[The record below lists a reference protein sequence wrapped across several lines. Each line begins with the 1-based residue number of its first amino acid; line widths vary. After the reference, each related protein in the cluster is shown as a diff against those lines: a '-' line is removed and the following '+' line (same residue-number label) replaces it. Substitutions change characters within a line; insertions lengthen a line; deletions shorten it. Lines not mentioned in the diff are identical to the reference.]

1 VQQRPNARILVGI
14 GLVAGCGL
22 AEQVLLTR
30 LLSAV
35 LYYHFTF
42 LAISLALLGTGAG
55 AIIVFIRPQWFDR
68 STVEKTLAGWSALFG
83 VLLVL
88 APVLLAQINY
98 SAGGNVTIGFAL
110 QLALICLIA
119 FFPFL
124 AGGIVITLG
133 IRAYTSSV
141 NRVYAAD
148 LGGAAIGAVVSV
160 PVLWLFSAPTAMI
173 ILGAF
178 AGVAAVLFSW
188 RAAYT
193 RRVAVAVALGACG
206 VAAISATTS
215 LTDLTLP
222 GFSGVTPAAVKWSPL
237 NRVVGYSPPHGTTFS
252 YLFYDKVY
260 APVPGYKRGQPY
272 PDWLKLSTGSE
283 SVAFPLTTP
292 NKVLVIGGGGG
303 RDIFDALS
311 SGAKN
316 VDVIELNSAIVNM
329 VDGPLGK
336 WSGAPYTLPGVHTT
350 VGDGRAVLA
359 KSSTKY
365 NVINIGFTDTLSG
378 SSANA
383 LALSENNLYTTQA
396 FQEYFQHLAPGG
408 ILSVSRLYHL
418 TGDEALRATVLM
430 LQSLQDYGIKDPEQH
445 VAVVLGKDLFG
456 GEPGTVIASLKPFT
470 PAQLTTI
477 RTLAAQRGRGVAY
490 IPGGPDKFQWKQL
503 AQLGPEAFC
512 ATYQYNVCAPTDN
525 KPFFFNMK
533 RLSQIATPLPA
544 VYDYSVDPYM
554 VLGITL
560 GLLII
565 LCAIA
570 FGVPLAAVRRQS
582 RPPVKSLL
590 FFAAIGLG
598 YLGME
603 IVMIQFFVL
612 FLGFPTYS
620 LTVVLF
626 SLLLFTGLGALIS
639 NRWRRPQRSLLTS
652 LGVLVVLLFVSAYW
666 LEPAL
671 RGMISLPFSLRV
683 VVSVGLLAPLGIT
696 AGMAMPIGL
705 RRFSSLYPNAV
716 PWAWG
721 VNGIASVLAAA
732 LAVFVAI
739 TWGYA
744 ITTLAAA
751 VCYLVAIADAAFG
764 RWPSR
769 RALRQ
774 LDERDAAAQT
784 TVAPPEQPAA
794 LAGIGSEHAVV
805 PHRP

>member
-272 PDWLKLSTGSE
+272 PNWLKLSTGSE